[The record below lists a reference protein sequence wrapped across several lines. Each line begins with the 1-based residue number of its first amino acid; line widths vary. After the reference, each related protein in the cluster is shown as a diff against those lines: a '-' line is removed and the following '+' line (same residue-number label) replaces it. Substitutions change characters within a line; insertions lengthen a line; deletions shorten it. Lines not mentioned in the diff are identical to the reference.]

1 MDCTKIGASIRQ
13 LRQER
18 GLTQQQL
25 ADGLHVSHK
34 TVSKWECGLGCP
46 DSALWERL
54 SALLGADLLKL
65 LQGDLDA
72 SRPDPGNMAKVR
84 FYVCPVC
91 GNLLVGTGASGVFCC
106 GRSVEPLSPTPQP
119 ELLNLRM
126 EEMDLDYY
134 ISWEHPVEKD
144 HFLQFAAYVQD
155 DRVLLIRLYPEQ
167 EPAVR
172 IPASRRDG
180 CLYLYCTKH
189 GLQQHKTLRSKGGV
203 TQYFRFDIM

>member
-1 MDCTKIGASIRQ
+1 MDYTKIGAAIRQ
-13 LRQER
+13 LRRER
-18 GLTQQQL
+18 GLTQRQL

-46 DSALWERL
+46 DPALWEGL

-65 LQGDLDA
+65 LQGELDA
-72 SRPDPGNMAKVR
+72 NRPDPGNMAKVR

-91 GNLLVGTGASGVFCC
+91 GNLLASTGASGIFCC
-106 GRSVEPLSPTPQP
+106 GRRLEPLSPAPQP
-119 ELLNLRM
+119 EPLNLRM
-126 EEMDLDYY
+126 EEIDLDYY
-134 ISWEHPVEKD
+134 ISWDHPMEKA

-167 EPAVR
+167 EHAVR

-180 CLYLYCTKH
+180 TFYLYCTKH
-189 GLQQHKTLRSKGGV
+189 GLQKHRLK
-203 TQYFRFDIM
+203 F

>member
-1 MDCTKIGASIRQ
+1 MDYTKIGVAIRQ
-13 LRQER
+13 LRRER
-18 GLTQQQL
+18 NLTQRQL
-25 ADGLHVSHK
+25 AEGLHISHK

-46 DSALWERL
+46 DPALWEGL

-65 LQGDLDA
+65 LRGELDTN
-72 SRPDPGNMAKVR
+72 RPDPGNMSKVR

-91 GNLLVGTGASGVFCC
+91 GNLLSSTGASGIFCC
-106 GRSVEPLSPTPQP
+106 GRRLEPLSPAQQP
-119 ELLNLRM
+119 EPLNLRV

-134 ISWEHPVEKD
+134 ISWDHPMEKG

-167 EPAVR
+167 ERAVR

-180 CLYLYCTKH
+180 ILYLYCTKH
-189 GLQQHKTLRSKGGV
+189 GLQKHKLK
-203 TQYFRFDIM
+203 F